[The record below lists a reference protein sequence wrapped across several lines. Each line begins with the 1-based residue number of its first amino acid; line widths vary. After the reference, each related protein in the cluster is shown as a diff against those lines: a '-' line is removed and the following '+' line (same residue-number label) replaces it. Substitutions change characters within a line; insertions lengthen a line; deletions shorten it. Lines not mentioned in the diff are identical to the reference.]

1 MEIAWRRKWQ
11 VMDGLKVAWVEVQR
25 IDMDQLNEEQKQ
37 WVRDEI
43 VRKSKM
49 DMQADDVWLFE
60 VSGKGAEVP
69 KNDKGE
75 IWWWRCSGI
84 KVKGVR
90 KPTKAQE
97 LEDV

>member
-1 MEIAWRRKWQ
+1 
-11 VMDGLKVAWVEVQR
+11 
-25 IDMDQLNEEQKQ
+25 
-37 WVRDEI
+37 
-43 VRKSKM
+43 M

-75 IWWWRCSGI
+75 IYGGGVAQALQ
-84 KVKGVR
+84 VKGVR

-97 LEDV
+97 FERVCRFCGIR